1 MANSKDEH
9 DYEHECGYAKQL
21 LLLVLMLV
29 IDPQS

>member
-1 MANSKDEH
+1 MANSEH

-21 LLLVLMLV
+21 LVLVLMLV